1 MLIAFSGLPGS
12 GKSTIAKLL
21 AARLRAAYLR
31 IDTIEQALLRAGAE
45 PPIGPEGYFVANAIA
60 EDTLRAGTPVVAD
73 AVNAQPISR
82 DAWPDLAHRLGVRF
96 LTIGVHCSDSAEHRR
111 RVETRIAD
119 IEGHALPTWAD
130 VNAIPFAPFGSGT
143 FVIDTAHDAAA
154 DAVDRIIARLAP
166 SAP

>member
-1 MLIAFSGLPGS
+1 MLIVFSGLPGS

-31 IDTIEQALLRAGAE
+31 IDTIEQALLRSGA
-45 PPIGPEGYFVANAIA
+45 PSPIGPEGYAVAFGVT

-73 AVNAQPISR
+73 AVNAIAIPR
-82 DAWPDLAHRLGVRF
+82 NAWRDLAGRLDVLYRP
-96 LTIGVHCSDSAEHRR
+96 IGVHCSDPMEHRR
-111 RVETRIAD
+111 RVETRAAE
-119 IEGHALPTWAD
+119 IEGHVLPTWAE
-130 VNAIPFAPFGSGT
+130 VTAIAFEPFPPGT
-143 FVIDTAHDAAA
+143 LVIDTANEAAS

>member
-1 MLIAFSGLPGS
+1 MLIVFSGLPGS

-31 IDTIEQALLRAGAE
+31 IDTIEQALLRAGTP
-45 PPIGPEGYFVANAIA
+45 PPIGPEGYAVALAIA

-73 AVNAQPISR
+73 AVNALAISR
-82 DAWPDLAHRLGVRF
+82 NAWADLAARLEVRYRPVG
-96 LTIGVHCSDSAEHRR
+96 IHCSDPDEHRR
-111 RVETRIAD
+111 RVETRTAEIA
-119 IEGHALPTWAD
+119 GHALPSWAD
-130 VNAIPFAPFGSGT
+130 VSAIRFEPFPSGT
-143 FVIDTAHDAAA
+143 LVIDTAELGIT